1 MFYVHVDP
9 ETGAT
14 RYPFTLTDFR
24 HENPGVLMR
33 AAPDPEGL
41 AAHGLFPV
49 APTEAPAP
57 DISKDVTRGAALQD
71 GTWVEVWTV
80 TDAPPEAVAERFAS
94 RRAGMVVTMRQARL
108 ALLGA
113 GLLAPVEAAIAA
125 IGDDAERAA
134 AQIIWEFATE
144 VRRTDPLLAALGPA
158 LGLDDAAIDALFAV
172 AETL

>member
-9 ETGAT
+9 DTGAA
-14 RYPFTLTDFR
+14 RYPVTLTDFR
-24 HENPGVLMR
+24 RENPRLLMR

-80 TDAPPEAVAERFAS
+80 TDAPPEAVAERFAA

-113 GLLAPVEAAIAA
+113 GLLALVEGSLAAIE
-125 IGDDAERAA
+125 DEAERAA
-134 AQIIWEFATE
+134 AQITWEFAIE
-144 VRRTDPLLAALGPA
+144 VRRTDPLIAALAPV
-158 LGLDDAAIDALFAV
+158 LGLTDEQIDALFAV